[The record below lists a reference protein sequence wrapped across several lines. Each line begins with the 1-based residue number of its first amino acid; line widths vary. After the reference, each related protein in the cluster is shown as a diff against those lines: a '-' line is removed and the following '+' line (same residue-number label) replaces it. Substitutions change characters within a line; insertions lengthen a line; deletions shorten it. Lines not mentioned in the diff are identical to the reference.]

1 MKTKTIITN
10 VAIAL
15 SLGIV
20 YTGCKKDKDNE
31 ATPSTTTP
39 TTTTTTTVTSTES
52 ANSVAESS
60 FTDIFKSLSE
70 ISATGSGLRSS
81 CATITIDSFP
91 GASFPKTVTIDYGSS
106 GCSGK
111 TGKLTAVFTGKFG
124 GALGT
129 TIAITTDSNYTINSH
144 KVRATTQLITNS
156 GLTAGHKTFN
166 LSVVG
171 GNVGLPGGSVSW
183 NSNRT
188 ITWVAG
194 DSTLDPLD
202 DVYEMSGTSSGT
214 NMNGD
219 VFTSTIST
227 PLKVANN
234 CPWIESG
241 VITITTFN
249 KKTRTIDFGAGAC
262 DNKATVTI
270 DTITSNINL

>member
-10 VAIAL
+10 IAIAL

-31 ATPSTTTP
+31 ATPSTTTTS
-39 TTTTTTTVTSTES
+39 TTSTTSTES
-52 ANSVAESS
+52 ANSIAESS
-60 FTDIFKSLSE
+60 YTEIFKSISQISE
-70 ISATGSGLRSS
+70 SNAGLRSS
-81 CATITIDSFP
+81 CATITIDTTPFL
-91 GASFPKTVTIDYGSS
+91 SFPKTVTIDYGTGA

-111 TGKLTAVFTGKFG
+111 TGKLTAIFTGKYGAFG
-124 GALGT
+124 T
-129 TIAITTDSNYTINSH
+129 VITITADSNYTINSH
-144 KVRATTQLITNS
+144 KIHVGTHTITS
-156 GLTAGHKTFN
+156 GLSNNTSGNKTFN

-171 GNVGLPGGSVSW
+171 GSVGLSVGSVSW
-183 NSNRT
+183 NSTRT
-188 ITWVAG
+188 ITWIAG
-194 DSTLDPLD
+194 DSTTLDPTD
-202 DVYEMSGTSSGT
+202 DVYQITGTSSGT

-227 PLKVANN
+227 PLIVANN

-249 KKTRTIDFGAGAC
+249 KKTRSIDFGSGAC

-270 DTITSNINL
+270 DTTTYNINL